1 MSRFASDSSW
11 NGKFWAKRTSTFICK
26 RIKNSHR
33 SNLCTPSAPLFLSR
47 ACKSM
52 NKEQKKLVK
61 NDSLQIAISPI
72 FMLDWRTLQF
82 ESRLGS
88 GSFGDCFKG
97 SKGGRPV
104 AIKKMRA
111 GLFSDVLAPFRPSFV
126 ADAPTNSV
134 PPCTQ
139 L

>member
-1 MSRFASDSSW
+1 
-11 NGKFWAKRTSTFICK
+11 
-26 RIKNSHR
+26 
-33 SNLCTPSAPLFLSR
+33 
-47 ACKSM
+47 M

-72 FMLDWRTLQF
+72 FMLDWKTLQF

-88 GSFGDCFKG
+88 GSFGDCYKG
-97 SKGGRPV
+97 SKAGRPV

-111 GLFSDVLAPFRPSFV
+111 GLFSYVLAPFRSSFV
-126 ADAPTNSV
+126 ADAPTDSV

-139 L
+139 LLSTRMALKPFAKK

>member
-1 MSRFASDSSW
+1 
-11 NGKFWAKRTSTFICK
+11 
-26 RIKNSHR
+26 
-33 SNLCTPSAPLFLSR
+33 
-47 ACKSM
+47 M
-52 NKEQKKLVK
+52 NKEQKKIVQ
-61 NDSLQIAISPI
+61 NNFLQIAISPI
-72 FMLDWRTLQF
+72 FMLDWKTLQF

-111 GLFSDVLAPFRPSFV
+111 GLFSYVLTPFCSSFV